1 MASVAEKRSNWFYVL
16 SIFLVLFGF
25 ATIKEGAS
33 VLFFDSTAR
42 AAAGHYVPF
51 VLWFNFLAGF
61 AYVLAG
67 VGVGIR
73 AAWSLRLSFAIAVLT
88 AGVFVGLGVHIA
100 TGGLYEM
107 RTVVAMSLRT
117 SIWAFA
123 ALMLYL
129 EKKKRVK
136 AFNGLH
142 QR

>member
-1 MASVAEKRSNWFYVL
+1 MASVVEKRSNWFYVL

-51 VLWFNFLAGF
+51 VLWFNFVAGF